1 MTTLGHVKRLGDFLL
16 NSPAATV
23 LAGTAAVCLVVYLI
37 PGLHSVAW
45 IIGLVSVAVMLGVL
59 MLLQQQWSQ
68 EQARIDDLNARLA
81 EARGAIGGVT
91 LSAPAEDEPGEDTRR
106 AERIRELFPTTSGL
120 VQQIRLES
128 GFSEL
133 DPQLLVPLRTFL
145 DEFSHTSFENQAS
158 HFAFM
163 DFYRAGKAFAEWV
176 DAEAREENGLL
187 EVVPGDERPG
197 GWRSFS
203 DAREIGERRIDA
215 FLRTRQSFERIALEN
230 SVIS

>member
-1 MTTLGHVKRLGDFLL
+1 VKRLGDFLL
-16 NSPAATV
+16 NSPAAVV
-23 LAGTAAVCLVVYLI
+23 LAGTGAVCLILYLI

-59 MLLQQQWSQ
+59 MLLEQQWSQ

-91 LSAPAEDEPGEDTRR
+91 LSGPAEEEPGEDTQR
-106 AERIRELFPTTSGL
+106 AERVRDLFPTTSGL

-133 DPQLLVPLRTFL
+133 DPKLLVPLRSFL
-145 DEFSHTSFENQAS
+145 EEFSHASFENQAS
-158 HFAFM
+158 HSAFM
-163 DFYRAGKAFAEWV
+163 DFYRAGKAFAVWL
-176 DAEAREENGLL
+176 DAETREENGLL
-187 EVVPGDERPG
+187 EIVPGDERPG

-203 DAREIGERRIDA
+203 EARETGERRIEA
-215 FLRTRQSFERIALEN
+215 FLRTRQTFERIALEN
-230 SVIS
+230 NVLS